1 MRIHRRSLCAALP
14 ALALLAVA
22 AGPAAAQP
30 NAPASAPASPGA
42 YQAELIRDIN
52 QLERKYHGLAGAMTG
67 KFGWR
72 PAEGVRS
79 VGEVLMHVSG
89 ANYLLPSMVGVN
101 PPPGMVQG
109 EGMQA
114 MFAAM
119 QEMEKQGNDEG
130 HVHGALT
137 RAFAH
142 ARQAVESIP
151 DDRLDDAV
159 KIFGQDAT
167 VRAAL
172 HLLVTHMHEHL
183 GQLIAYARSNGVT
196 PPWSGGGV

>member
-1 MRIHRRSLCAALP
+1 MRIHRRALRAAALP
-14 ALALLAVA
+14 ALALLALA
-22 AGPAAAQP
+22 A
-30 NAPASAPASPGA
+30 NPASAQNAPDPAGG
-42 YQAELIRDIN
+42 YRAELIRDID
-52 QLERKYHGLAGAMTG
+52 QLERKYHALAGAMTG

-79 VGEVLMHVSG
+79 AGEVFMHVAG
-89 ANYLLPSMVGVN
+89 ANYLLPSMFGVS
-101 PPPGMVQG
+101 PPEGMAQG

-119 QEMEKQGNDEG
+119 QEMETQGNDEG
-130 HVHGALT
+130 AVHAALT
-137 RAFAH
+137 RSFAH
-142 ARQAVESIP
+142 ARAAIDATP
-151 DDRLDDAV
+151 DDRLDDPA

-183 GQLIAYARSNGVT
+183 GQSIAYARSNGVT
-196 PPWSGGGV
+196 PPWSAGDGT